1 MNLAIRL
8 AEWALL
14 PDFLVRYGIRR
25 LDRKRLLEARK
36 MGLEEQLREK
46 MRFMEEMRRSPVA
59 LVPRKANEQH
69 YELPPAFFEQVLGK
83 HLKYSACYWP
93 PGVRSLQEAEEA
105 MLALTCRRAR
115 LENGMDILELGC
127 GWGSVSLWMAEKYPH
142 SRILAVSNSR
152 PQKEFIVSRARS
164 RGLSNLQVVTAD
176 MNTFET
182 DARFDRVVS
191 VEMFEHM
198 RNWGLLL
205 SRIDGWLKPRG
216 RLFLHFFSHR
226 ELAYPYVSQGENDW
240 MGRFFFT
247 GGLMPS
253 DDLPLYFQDRL
264 TVEDHWRLGGE
275 HYEKTANAW
284 LRNLDVRREDLLP
297 VMADVYGKARA
308 HLWLQRWRIF
318 FMACAELW
326 KYDKGREWVVSHYL
340 FKKRE

>member
-36 MGLEEQLREK
+36 MGPEEQLREK

-152 PQKEFIVSRARS
+152 PQREFIVARARS

-182 DARFDRVVS
+182 DGRFDRVVS

-253 DDLPLYFQDRL
+253 DDLPLYFQDHL

-275 HYEKTANAW
+275 HYERTANAW
-284 LRNLDVRREDLLP
+284 LRNLDARREELLP
-297 VMADVYGKARA
+297 VMADVYGEAQA
-308 HLWLQRWRIF
+308 NLWLQRWRIF

>member
-93 PGVRSLQEAEEA
+93 PGARSLQEAEEA

-152 PQKEFIVSRARS
+152 PQREFIVARARS

-182 DARFDRVVS
+182 DGRFDRVVS

-253 DDLPLYFQDRL
+253 DDLPLYFQDHL

-275 HYEKTANAW
+275 HYERTANAW
-284 LRNLDVRREDLLP
+284 LRNLDARREELLP

>member
-1 MNLAIRL
+1 
-8 AEWALL
+8 
-14 PDFLVRYGIRR
+14 
-25 LDRKRLLEARK
+25 
-36 MGLEEQLREK
+36 
-46 MRFMEEMRRSPVA
+46 
-59 LVPRKANEQH
+59 
-69 YELPPAFFEQVLGK
+69 
-83 HLKYSACYWP
+83 
-93 PGVRSLQEAEEA
+93 
-105 MLALTCRRAR
+105 
-115 LENGMDILELGC
+115 
-127 GWGSVSLWMAEKYPH
+127 
-142 SRILAVSNSR
+142 
-152 PQKEFIVSRARS
+152 
-164 RGLSNLQVVTAD
+164 
-176 MNTFET
+176 
-182 DARFDRVVS
+182 VVS

-226 ELAYPYVSQGENDW
+226 ELAYPYVSRGENDW

-253 DDLPLYFQDRL
+253 DDLPLYFQDHL

-275 HYEKTANAW
+275 HYERTANAW
-284 LRNLDVRREDLLP
+284 LRNLDARREELLP

>member
-36 MGLEEQLREK
+36 MGPEEQLREK

-93 PGVRSLQEAEEA
+93 PGARSLQEAEEA

-152 PQKEFIVSRARS
+152 PQREFIVARARS

-182 DARFDRVVS
+182 DGRFDRVVS

-253 DDLPLYFQDRL
+253 DDLPLYFQDHL

-284 LRNLDVRREDLLP
+284 LRNLDARREELLP
-297 VMADVYGKARA
+297 VMADVYGEAQA
-308 HLWLQRWRIF
+308 NLWLQRWRIF

-326 KYDKGREWVVSHYL
+326 KYAKGREWVVSHYL

>member
-93 PGVRSLQEAEEA
+93 PGARSLQEAEEA

-152 PQKEFIVSRARS
+152 PQREFIVARARS

-182 DARFDRVVS
+182 DGRFDRVVS

-253 DDLPLYFQDRL
+253 DDLPLYFQDHL

-284 LRNLDVRREDLLP
+284 LRNLDARREELLP

>member
-93 PGVRSLQEAEEA
+93 PGARSLQEAEEA

-152 PQKEFIVSRARS
+152 PQREFIVARARS

-182 DARFDRVVS
+182 DGRFDRVVS

-226 ELAYPYVSQGENDW
+226 ELAYPYVSRGENDW

-253 DDLPLYFQDRL
+253 DDLPLYFQDHL

-275 HYEKTANAW
+275 HYERTANAW
-284 LRNLDVRREDLLP
+284 LRNLDARREELLP

>member
-36 MGLEEQLREK
+36 MGPEEQLREK

-93 PGVRSLQEAEEA
+93 PGARSLQEAEEA

-152 PQKEFIVSRARS
+152 PQREFIVSRARS

-182 DARFDRVVS
+182 DGRFDRVVS

>member
-36 MGLEEQLREK
+36 MGPEEQLREK

-152 PQKEFIVSRARS
+152 PQREFIVARARS

-182 DARFDRVVS
+182 DGRFDRVVS

-226 ELAYPYVSQGENDW
+226 ELAYPYVSRGENDW

-253 DDLPLYFQDRL
+253 DDLPLYFQDHL

-275 HYEKTANAW
+275 HYERTANAW
-284 LRNLDVRREDLLP
+284 LRNLDARREELLP